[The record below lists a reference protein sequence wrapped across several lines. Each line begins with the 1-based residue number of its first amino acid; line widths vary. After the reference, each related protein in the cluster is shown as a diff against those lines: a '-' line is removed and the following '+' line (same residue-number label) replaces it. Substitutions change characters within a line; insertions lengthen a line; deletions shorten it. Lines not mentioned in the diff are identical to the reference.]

1 MELYV
6 FNIHNYSMENIHW
19 ASHDKS
25 SILFVILLIY
35 FLVNSQAIRRMSY
48 MKERTHTADALR
60 LMSEEVFNERNG
72 NREEARDVAFIITDG
87 NSNINP
93 DETIARAIEVTS
105 IHKT

>member
-1 MELYV
+1 MKDV
-6 FNIHNYSMENIHW
+6 NRNNYSMENIHW
-19 ASHDKS
+19 LST
-25 SILFVILLIY
+25 INLLFCLLYCSLY
-35 FLVNSQAIRRMSY
+35 FLVTSQAIRRMSY